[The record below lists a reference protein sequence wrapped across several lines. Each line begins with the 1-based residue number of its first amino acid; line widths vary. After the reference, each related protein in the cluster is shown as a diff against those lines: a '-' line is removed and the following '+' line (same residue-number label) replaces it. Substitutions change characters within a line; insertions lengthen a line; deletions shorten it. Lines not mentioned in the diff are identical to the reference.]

1 METSPTF
8 LAFRDMC
15 ISVLAQSGNCAASQS
30 DFHAATNVPEL
41 CQAFKRYWD
50 GLRTEVPQQVIA
62 CFEAHYPTYRDE
74 IRSAGIAYNESH
86 PAPGAFILIGSG
98 THDIDS
104 SFANPQRVTV
114 LGPATLTLRGN
125 SRAYISHPDAVVTLR
140 QHTRATIRSGT
151 VHCRDW
157 SVCTAGPDT
166 TVHTYDSSTIYS
178 GSTVPEA
185 SASGLPTIIDHGH
198 LRIYR

>member
-1 METSPTF
+1 
-8 LAFRDMC
+8 MC
-15 ISVLAQSGNCAASQS
+15 ISVLSQSGNCAASQS
-30 DFHAATNVPEL
+30 DFHTATNVPEL

-74 IRSAGIAYNESH
+74 IRQAHIAYNESH

-104 SFANPQRVTV
+104 SFVNPQRVTV

-125 SRAYISHPDAVVTLR
+125 SRAYINHPDAVVTLR
-140 QHTRATIRSGT
+140 NHTRAALIQGT
-151 VHCRDW
+151 VHAHDW
-157 SVCTAGPDT
+157 SVCTSAPGT
-166 TVHTYDSSTIYS
+166 TTHTYDSSTIYAS
-178 GSTVPEA
+178 ASATVPEA
-185 SASGLPTIIDHGH
+185 SASGLTTAVNGIPTIIDHGH